1 MRELK
6 SPVDYIV
13 SDGRAATDVRKRLAT
28 DPAILE
34 DKKVVIWEFVERRH
48 RPGARRLGGRA
59 VAARD
64 GIIVFPGNWNDH
76 IGQAL
81 REHLIHVA
89 RSNRDGP
96 CRLPQELL
104 V

>member
-34 DKKVVIWEFVERRH
+34 DKKVVIWEFVERDI
-48 RPGARRLGGRA
+48 ALG
-59 VAARD
+59 RD
-64 GIIVFPGNWNDH
+64 GWEDVP
-76 IGQAL
+76 
-81 REHLIHVA
+81 
-89 RSNRDGP
+89 
-96 CRLPQELL
+96 LPPEMGL
-104 V
+104 